1 MLVDDMQ
8 KFRDHIDELSKEVK
22 QYKEIVN
29 SSLDLQNRM
38 MSCESSVNS
47 PHLNVDFVTGN
58 LDVGE
63 LFGVRSDL
71 FLGREC
77 MSLGAFNA
85 GLGFFH
91 DANEKVVTSRSKF
104 GTLIKLMRTTLN
116 KSDTSIKE
124 ESAGGFGFRRRAEN

>member
-1 MLVDDMQ
+1 MSDDMNLYR
-8 KFRDHIDELSKEVK
+8 KYNEINKELQQTKEL
-22 QYKEIVN
+22 VN

-38 MSCESSVNS
+38 MSCESAVNS

-77 MSLGAFNA
+77 LSLGAFGA

-104 GTLIKLMRTTLN
+104 GFLAKVVRTSIN
-116 KSDTSIKE
+116 KSESSIKDE
-124 ESAGGFGFRRRAEN
+124 GGGGWMPRRRAEG

>member
-1 MLVDDMQ
+1 LSDDMNLYR
-8 KFRDHIDELSKEVK
+8 KYNEINKELQQIKEV
-22 QYKEIVN
+22 VN

-77 MSLGAFNA
+77 MSLGAFSA
-85 GLGFFH
+85 GLSFFH

-104 GTLIKLMRTTLN
+104 GTLIKLMRTQLS
-116 KSDTSIKE
+116 KSDSTIKE
-124 ESAGGFGFRRRAEN
+124 ESGGSFGFRRRAEG

>member
-1 MLVDDMQ
+1 MADDMNLYR
-8 KFRDHIDELSKEVK
+8 KYDALNKELHSLKEV
-22 QYKEIVN
+22 IN
-29 SSLDLQNRM
+29 SNLDLQNRL

-71 FLGREC
+71 MLGREC

-104 GTLIKLMRTTLN
+104 GFLPKIMRSSFT
-116 KSDTSIKE
+116 KSESSIKE
-124 ESAGGFGFRRRAEN
+124 ESGGGFPFRRRAEG